1 MRKLVLAAR
10 RGSLLAAAP
19 AAQAAATKLTI
30 TGAGFGHGIGMSQ
43 YGTYGYSLHLKTY
56 DYILG
61 HYYSGTT
68 LGALDANP
76 EVKVLL
82 QGAKKSISFAG
93 GAQRRRPE
101 ARPGPDLHACAAAP
115 PASSCATRPAR
126 ASARS
131 PGPCASTPPS
141 ASRCA

>member
-1 MRKLVLAAR
+1 
-10 RGSLLAAAP
+10 
-19 AAQAAATKLTI
+19 
-30 TGAGFGHGIGMSQ
+30 MSQ

-82 QGAKKSISFAG
+82 QGSKKSISFSGGLNAG
-93 GAQRRRPE
+93 DQKLDPAQTYTVRRS
-101 ARPGPDLHACAAAP
+101 A
-115 PASSCATRPAR
+115 PASTCATRPAR
-126 ASARS
+126 AWARS